1 MLYLLSYWKDNSM
14 VPKKIIMIRRR
25 RRRRRRTLKD
35 TFQDIGLY
43 WGLDKCA
50 TVNVVT
56 GKIVQSTNVN
66 LDNDEQLKT
75 LDKKDK
81 NSFPGKD
88 KNSTQLDDIVFEEI
102 YKEFVFLEAPY
113 TNVV

>member
-1 MLYLLSYWKDNSM
+1 M
-14 VPKKIIMIRRR
+14 
-25 RRRRRRTLKD
+25 KD

-50 TVNVVT
+50 TVNVVR

-75 LDKKDK
+75 HDKKDK
-81 NSFPGKD
+81 NNFPGKD
-88 KNSTQLDDIVFEEI
+88 KNSTQLDDIVFEKI
-102 YKEFVFLEAPY
+102 YKEFVFHHHHHQFNL
-113 TNVV
+113 NSHKH